1 MTSPQYP
8 PPPSTPN
15 PNPNLGPPLA
25 APDFQ
30 TLPQLVDEIRD
41 LLDKLTGHWSELLI
55 LQDRRQDVR
64 AAFDDLMNRQAFE
77 VLKTRMTDPVN
88 QNALDQAGLMGTQLN
103 AKLGKGRSLWSK
115 FWQFGGRKW
124 LGRLLDW
131 LNKILGSIGAALP
144 GGEAIKELKE
154 LCEEEL
160 KDTD

>member
-1 MTSPQYP
+1 MAP
-8 PPPSTPN
+8 PHNPTAN
-15 PNPNLGPPLA
+15 PNPTLSPPGK
-25 APDFQ
+25 AP
-30 TLPQLVDEIRD
+30 TLQALPELVDEIRD
-41 LLDKLTGHWSELLI
+41 LLDKITGHWSELLI

-64 AAFDDLMNRQAFE
+64 AAFDDLVNRNVFEQLKQA
-77 VLKTRMTDPVN
+77 LSNPGN
-88 QNALDQAGLMGTQLN
+88 HLQLDQAGLTGTQLN
-103 AKLGKGRSLWSK
+103 AKLGKGRSLWNK

-131 LNKILGSIGAALP
+131 INKILGSISAALP